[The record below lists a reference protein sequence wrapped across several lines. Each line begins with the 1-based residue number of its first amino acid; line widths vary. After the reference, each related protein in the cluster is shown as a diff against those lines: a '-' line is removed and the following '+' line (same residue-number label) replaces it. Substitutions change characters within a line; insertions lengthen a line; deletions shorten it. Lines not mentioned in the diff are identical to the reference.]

1 MPILTNSAFEKNIED
16 YIVVYDDVLKS
27 DFCDG
32 VVAEFAEE
40 EWRSTQVDESARVD
54 RRIRNAD
61 AVSLSTPD
69 VIQKNLGVRK
79 KIEDTLFTACAGIL
93 RRYHARF
100 PHSAVVEGMGFELL
114 RYSPGGYYRV
124 HTDSFKRVPRSLA
137 CSFTL
142 NNDFEGGE
150 WSSPRGLPRVRGVD
164 PGHCVQRS
172 PFDPKI
178 SAPLHSAKLIVSP
191 PAQQVVSAHSLP
203 KQISLLDPSAHAHS

>member
-1 MPILTNSAFEKNIED
+1 MFFPMDLKLMPILTNSAFEKNIED

-150 WSSPRGLPRVRGVD
+150 WSFFGGAKVLRPAVGSIVIFPANFMYPHEITEVRNGT
-164 PGHCVQRS
+164 RYS
-172 PFDPKI
+172 
-178 SAPLHSAKLIVSP
+178 IVTWM
-191 PAQQVVSAHSLP
+191 
-203 KQISLLDPSAHAHS
+203 I